1 MKDPSSDFDIEQLI
15 DQYAEELKRFV
26 YTYIKNW
33 ATAEDV
39 TQEVFLKAYEKL
51 DTFKG
56 ESTIRTWLF
65 SIAANRS
72 KDYLRTWHYKNL
84 LFKTRLEE
92 PVDSD
97 SNYPEQVVIL
107 SSEASELIE
116 KVMLLPVKYRE
127 VLLLYYYKEMSVEE
141 IHNILDIPISTVK
154 TRLKRAREKLKPII
168 SDLSHEEGY
177 V

>member
-1 MKDPSSDFDIEQLI
+1 MKDPSSAYNIEQLI

-26 YTYIKNW
+26 YTYVKNW

-51 DTFKG
+51 HTFKG
-56 ESTIRTWLF
+56 ESSIRTWLF

-84 LFKTRLEE
+84 LFKTRPDE
-92 PVDSD
+92 PVDLA
-97 SNYPEQVVIL
+97 YPEQEAIL
-107 SSEASELIE
+107 SSEASELVE
-116 KVMLLPVKYRE
+116 KVMQLPVKYRE
-127 VLLLYYYKEMSVEE
+127 VILLYYYKDMSVEE
-141 IHNILDIPISTVK
+141 IHDILDIPLSTVK

-168 SDLSHEEGY
+168 SDSFHEEGY